1 MFKSIMPKEFKFYD
15 FFENHIDLVYRAAVA
30 LQNIETNTTN
40 LKDTVKVIKELE
52 HQADDIT
59 HECTETL
66 HKTFITPF
74 ERQDIYQLI
83 KKLDDIIDSIDSSA
97 SRMSL
102 YDVQEVRHECKAI
115 AGILIEST
123 QALQSALQGLRN
135 IKRPTYIKE
144 KIVKVRELESKCDV
158 IFKDA
163 LSRLFKESD
172 AMLVIKWKEIF
183 ERLEKAVD
191 RCEDAAN
198 IIESVLIDN
207 A

>member
-15 FFENHIDLVYRAAVA
+15 FFENHIELVYRAAVA
-30 LQNIETNTTN
+30 LQNIETNASN
-40 LKDTVKVIKELE
+40 LKESVKIIKELE
-52 HQADDIT
+52 HRADDIT
-59 HECTETL
+59 HETTETL

-74 ERQDIYQLI
+74 ERQDIYSLI

-97 SRMSL
+97 SRMDL
-102 YDVQEVRHECKAI
+102 YDIQDVRHEFKAI

-123 QALQSALQGLRN
+123 QALQAALQGLRN
-135 IKRPTYIKE
+135 IKRPAYIKE
-144 KIVKVRELESKCDV
+144 KIVRVRELESKCDI
-158 IFKDA
+158 IFKEA
-163 LSRLFKESD
+163 LSRLFRETD

-198 IIESVLIDN
+198 IVETILIDN

>member
-1 MFKSIMPKEFKFYD
+1 MFKSIMPKEYKFYD
-15 FFENHIDLVYRAAVA
+15 FFDNHIGLVYEASVA
-30 LQNIETNTTN
+30 LQNIDTNASN
-40 LKDTVKVIKELE
+40 LIDTVKKIKELE
-52 HQADDIT
+52 HRADDIT

-74 ERQDIYQLI
+74 ERQDIYSLI
-83 KKLDDIIDSIDSSA
+83 KKLDDIIDSIDSAA

-102 YDVQEVRHECKAI
+102 YGIQEVRHECKAI
-115 AGILIEST
+115 AGILIECT
-123 QALQSALQGLRN
+123 QALQAALLGLRN
-135 IKRPTYIKE
+135 IKRPVHIKE
-144 KIVKVRELESKCDV
+144 KIVKVRELESKCDI

-183 ERLEKAVD
+183 ERLEKSVD

-198 IIESVLIDN
+198 IIESILIDN